1 MLLAKL
7 KCEDYITLVAASSI
21 IRPGVSQSGMM
32 RTYIERHHSNGNYE
46 SIHPIMDELMKET
59 YGVMVY
65 QEDVIRVAHHFGGLT
80 LSEADILR
88 RGMSG
93 KYRSRS
99 EFEKVEN
106 QFFKNC
112 RERGYDE
119 KVIQRVWY
127 EISSFSGFSFAKG
140 HSASFA
146 VESYE
151 SLFLKA
157 HYPIEFMV
165 GVINNFGGFYK
176 TEFYIHEARK
186 AGAEII
192 NPCVNKSN
200 YLTRVE
206 GRKIYLGFIHIK
218 ELEQKI
224 GERIS
229 IEREERG
236 NYKNIEDFKLR
247 IPIKKEQIFILIK
260 IGAFNTFNKPNKHL
274 LWKAYS
280 LYMKRKETVN
290 SNLFEEEPINY
301 HLPEMETTSLE
312 KAFNELMIL
321 EYPIC
326 NPFLLINTN
335 IKPDTF
341 ANELKDKINKK
352 VHLIGYMVTIKRTS
366 TKNGETMYF
375 GTFHDSFENT
385 FDTVHFPKI
394 SLQYPFRG
402 KGFYSIKGK
411 VVLDFTYPM
420 VEVESMEKQGWLNPD
435 YG

>member
-1 MLLAKL
+1 
-7 KCEDYITLVAASSI
+7 
-21 IRPGVSQSGMM
+21 
-32 RTYIERHHSNGNYE
+32 
-46 SIHPIMDELMKET
+46 
-59 YGVMVY
+59 
-65 QEDVIRVAHHFGGLT
+65 
-80 LSEADILR
+80 
-88 RGMSG
+88 
-93 KYRSRS
+93 
-99 EFEKVEN
+99 
-106 QFFKNC
+106 
-112 RERGYDE
+112 
-119 KVIQRVWY
+119 
-127 EISSFSGFSFAKG
+127 
-140 HSASFA
+140 
-146 VESYE
+146 
-151 SLFLKA
+151 
-157 HYPIEFMV
+157 MV